1 MCKYFFL
8 PPYQEENK
16 NSDVSNF
23 EHESIELET
32 EKNKNTKDFIPT
44 VLLSNRN
51 FMTKSSLVN
60 INKVINL
67 NLNIV
72 TEGESFFDLK

>member
-1 MCKYFFL
+1 MCNFFL

-16 NSDVSNF
+16 ISDFSNF
-23 EHESIELET
+23 ENESIELEP
-32 EKNKNTKDFIPT
+32 EKSKNIKDFIPS

-67 NLNIV
+67 NLNNV
-72 TEGESFFDLK
+72 TEGESIFDLK